1 MSIELRDYQAEA
13 VERLRENIRNDMRN
27 QILAAPTGS
36 GKTVIAA
43 YLIDECERKG
53 KNAVFVCDR
62 IQLIDQTSA
71 TFDEYGIDHGV
82 IQAEHWRKRPWKRIQ
97 VASAQTLGR
106 RGWPEKIDLIVVD
119 EAHALYKDIT
129 NRIGQRDCVVIG
141 LTATPFT
148 KGLGK
153 LYDGVVTVRT
163 TNELIAEGYLSPFRV
178 FAASEPDMEGAK
190 VVAGEWTD
198 EEAAKR
204 SIPIVGD
211 CVAEYLKHGDGKK
224 FIAFGVNV
232 QHCEE
237 LQKQFMAAGVQCELF
252 TYHTPDEQRRMI
264 VDEFRK
270 RDSYVRGLVSVSALS
285 KGFDVADVEVVILAR
300 PLRKSLAE
308 HIQMIGRGLRP
319 HPDKKDCIILDHAGN
334 CIASGQRVLTHRGL
348 VPIEQVRGSD
358 LLWDGHEYVT
368 HGGVVYRGRKRVIE
382 YAGLAATPDH
392 RVKTLQGWRAF
403 GSCAKEQAS
412 IRTTAIGRT
421 AIRECDNYLTSSDL
435 VGRCVQPKNARPL
448 RVHDMRV
455 PLDHRL
461 EQSERWT
468 DEGLPFLQPAEAF
481 SEMAVC
487 TRSVDA
493 TPLHEAE
500 CERVDDLRW
509 SRYRISVHQ
518 PGTLCGLDS
527 GESRNTGKLPRHGAG
542 PDRRERPLR
551 AGQRS
556 VGYAHDEHEQHTAH
570 SVGTADAP
578 LQDRESG
585 NSLRRRDA
593 TRTHGGRADVRANSR
608 TLPPAVE
615 EAERDVWDILDAG
628 PRNSFTCEGLLVHN
642 CMRFWDQMQDF
653 FENGC
658 TELDDGKRKDK
669 KAKPKKE
676 RQPVKCSKCFHV
688 HKPSR
693 VCPACGFEYPRRSQ
707 ISHVEGELMELTG
720 TVAPGGEREALYA
733 QLLWIAHDRRYKTG
747 WAAHKYR
754 ERTGAW
760 PTNDMDMLMP
770 QQPTPQLL
778 RWVRSRMIAFAK
790 GTAA

>member
-119 EAHALYKDIT
+119 EAHALYKNIT

-237 LQKQFMAAGVQCELF
+237 LQKQFMAAGVQCEIF

-319 HPDKKDCIILDHAGN
+319 HPDKKDCIILDHAG
-334 CIASGQRVLTHRGL
+334 
-348 VPIEQVRGSD
+348 
-358 LLWDGHEYVT
+358 
-368 HGGVVYRGRKRVIE
+368 
-382 YAGLAATPDH
+382 
-392 RVKTLQGWRAF
+392 
-403 GSCAKEQAS
+403 
-412 IRTTAIGRT
+412 
-421 AIRECDNYLTSSDL
+421 
-435 VGRCVQPKNARPL
+435 
-448 RVHDMRV
+448 
-455 PLDHRL
+455 
-461 EQSERWT
+461 
-468 DEGLPFLQPAEAF
+468 
-481 SEMAVC
+481 
-487 TRSVDA
+487 
-493 TPLHEAE
+493 
-500 CERVDDLRW
+500 
-509 SRYRISVHQ
+509 
-518 PGTLCGLDS
+518 
-527 GESRNTGKLPRHGAG
+527 
-542 PDRRERPLR
+542 
-551 AGQRS
+551 
-556 VGYAHDEHEQHTAH
+556 
-570 SVGTADAP
+570 
-578 LQDRESG
+578 
-585 NSLRRRDA
+585 
-593 TRTHGGRADVRANSR
+593 
-608 TLPPAVE
+608 
-615 EAERDVWDILDAG
+615 
-628 PRNSFTCEGLLVHN
+628 N